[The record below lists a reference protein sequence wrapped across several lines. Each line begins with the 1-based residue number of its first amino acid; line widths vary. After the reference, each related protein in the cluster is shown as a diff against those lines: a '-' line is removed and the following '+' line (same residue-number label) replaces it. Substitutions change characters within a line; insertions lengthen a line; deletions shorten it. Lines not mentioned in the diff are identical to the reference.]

1 MYNRHTMVMTKFAG
15 QISKRLGSKV
25 VELRR
30 EREWT
35 QQQLAAATGIDQGWV
50 SRIEA
55 GRVEPCLGTLG
66 LLANAFDLSLSDL
79 LKGV

>member
-1 MYNRHTMVMTKFAG
+1 MVMTKFAG
-15 QISKRLGSKV
+15 QISKRLGSNVAK
-25 VELRR
+25 LRR

-66 LLANAFDLSLSDL
+66 LLAKAFDLSLSEL
-79 LKGV
+79 LRGV

>member
-1 MYNRHTMVMTKFAG
+1 M
-15 QISKRLGSKV
+15 GSRV
-25 VELRR
+25 AQLRR

-35 QQQLAAATGIDQGWV
+35 QQQLAAATVIDQGFI

-55 GRVEPCLGTLG
+55 GLVEPCLGTLAT
-66 LLANAFDLSLSDL
+66 LATAFEMTMSDL

>member
-1 MYNRHTMVMTKFAG
+1 MVMTKFAG

-35 QQQLAAATGIDQGWV
+35 QKQLAAATGIDQGWV

-66 LLANAFDLSLSDL
+66 LLAQAFGLSLSAL
-79 LKGV
+79 LTGV